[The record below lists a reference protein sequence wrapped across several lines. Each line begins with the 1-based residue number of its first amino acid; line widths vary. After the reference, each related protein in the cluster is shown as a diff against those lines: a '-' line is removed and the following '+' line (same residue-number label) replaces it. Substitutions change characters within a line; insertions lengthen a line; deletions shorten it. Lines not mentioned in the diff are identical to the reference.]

1 MAALV
6 GLRSPPPRTVPVRL
20 RGNETA
26 RSYLRRL
33 KDDRAVTRNKLHK
46 SESLEQSRRW
56 YVQEVAAQRGEGR
69 LFEDPFFPADDS
81 SIRRGGKPG
90 CSGYDWLR
98 PHEVTRDPKFII
110 DGISRFD
117 VKQGEIGDCWFLAA
131 LSSLSIHPKLL
142 DQVVPSGQT
151 FNMQESHNDKT
162 IPYCGMFWFRFW
174 RFGQWYD
181 VVVDDR
187 LPTRRGRL
195 CFMHSSDR
203 DEFWSALLEKA
214 YVKLLGTYE
223 AMKGGN
229 TAEAMEDFTGG
240 LTELLDLG
248 AKAPPDLFR
257 IMERAHCRSS
267 LMACSIDAT
276 PEQVESEGP
285 YGLILGHAYSVT
297 DVRTV
302 SSREPAKQV
311 RLIRLRNPW
320 GNDREWYGP
329 WSDKSNEWNAI
340 SVSERKRIGLVF
352 DNDGEFWMSYEDFVR
367 YFSRLEFCHL
377 GPETGHFGQP
387 SRPEKSRGCWEMTTE
402 VGEWIRYSTAGG
414 CRNNERTFHMN
425 PQFRVQV
432 IDPDETDNDNT
443 GTIIIGLMQMGRREN
458 FQEHHTIGYAL
469 YLIPENYPSGMLLPR
484 SFFERNVSKCRSPA
498 FINIREVCGR
508 HKLPPGEYMIIPS
521 TFEPNREAKF
531 LLRIFSE
538 KPCKTS
544 ELDDTTTI
552 SHDDANGI
560 STLAVDDETM
570 LKLEAAFND
579 IAGPSGDIRATELR
593 DILNASFTKE
603 FPFNGFSSETARSM
617 VALMD
622 ADLSGALGFAEF
634 KKLWMDLRIWKSMFK
649 KFDRD
654 KNGSFDAFELR
665 DVMRSLGFQVSNK
678 VYNAIV
684 QRYADSTGRIMF
696 DDYILLLVRLV
707 TVVETFKAQERL
719 NDGRAV
725 FGLEDFVRS
734 TIYI

>member
-1 MAALV
+1 MTCAPTSASYYGGEKSDVYQVGCEPSKITNACKSWTASISTPAEEAAESPK
-6 GLRSPPPRTVPVRL
+6 LRSPPPRTVPVRL

-33 KDDRAVTRNKLHK
+33 KDDRAVTRNRVHK
-46 SESLEQSRRW
+46 SESLGQSRRW
-56 YVQEVAAQRGEGR
+56 YVQEVASQRGEGR

-90 CSGYDWLR
+90 CSEYDWLR

-151 FNMQESHNDKT
+151 FSMQDCNNDKT

-174 RFGQWYD
+174 RFGEWYD

-195 CFMHSSDR
+195 VFMHSSDR
-203 DEFWSALLEKA
+203 NEFWSALLEKA

-240 LTELLDLG
+240 LTELMDLG

-302 SSREPAKQV
+302 SSKEPTKQV

-329 WSDKSNEWNAI
+329 WSDKSSEWNAI

-352 DNDGEFWMSYEDFVR
+352 DNDGEFWISYEDFVR

-387 SRPEKSRGCWEMTTE
+387 SRLEKPRGYWEMTTE
-402 VGEWIRYSTAGG
+402 VGEWIKYSTAGG

-425 PQFRVQV
+425 PQFRVHV
-432 IDPDETDNDNT
+432 IDPDETDDDNT

-521 TFEPNREAKF
+521 TFEPNQEAKF

-538 KPCKTS
+538 KPCNTS
-544 ELDDTTTI
+544 ELDDPTTI
-552 SHDDANGI
+552 SHDEATGI
-560 STLAVDDETM
+560 STLAVDDKTM

-593 DILNASFTKE
+593 DILNASFTK
-603 FPFNGFSSETARSM
+603 GILS
-617 VALMD
+617 

-634 KKLWMDLRIWKSMFK
+634 KKLWMDLRIWK
-649 KFDRD
+649 
-654 KNGSFDAFELR
+654 
-665 DVMRSLGFQVSNK
+665 VSNK

-684 QRYADSTGRIMF
+684 QRYADSAGRIMF

-725 FGLEDFVRS
+725 FGLEDTLTQV
-734 TIYI
+734 I

>member
-1 MAALV
+1 
-6 GLRSPPPRTVPVRL
+6 LRSPPPRTVPVRL

-33 KDDRAVTRNKLHK
+33 KDDRAVTRNRVHK
-46 SESLEQSRRW
+46 SESLGQSRRW

-90 CSGYDWLR
+90 CSEYDWLR

-117 VKQGEIGDCWFLAA
+117 VKQGEIDIITEATSHARNF
-131 LSSLSIHPKLL
+131 PLL
-142 DQVVPSGQT
+142 FQVVPSGQT
-151 FNMQESHNDKT
+151 FSMQDCNNDKT

-174 RFGQWYD
+174 RFGEWYD

-195 CFMHSSDR
+195 VFMHSSDR
-203 DEFWSALLEKA
+203 NEFWSALLEKA

-240 LTELLDLG
+240 LTELMDLG

-302 SSREPAKQV
+302 SSKEPTKQV

-329 WSDKSNEWNAI
+329 WSDKSSEWNAI

-352 DNDGEFWMSYEDFVR
+352 DNDGEFWISYEDFVR

-387 SRPEKSRGCWEMTTE
+387 SRLEKPRGYWEMTTE
-402 VGEWIRYSTAGG
+402 VGEWIKYSTAGG

-425 PQFRVQV
+425 PQFRVHV
-432 IDPDETDNDNT
+432 IDPDETDDDNT

-521 TFEPNREAKF
+521 TFEPNQEAKF

-538 KPCKTS
+538 KPCNTS
-544 ELDDTTTI
+544 ELDDPTTI
-552 SHDDANGI
+552 SHD
-560 STLAVDDETM
+560 
-570 LKLEAAFND
+570 EA
-579 IAGPSGDIRATELR
+579 
-593 DILNASFTKE
+593 
-603 FPFNGFSSETARSM
+603 
-617 VALMD
+617 

-634 KKLWMDLRIWKSMFK
+634 KKLWMDLRIWK
-649 KFDRD
+649 
-654 KNGSFDAFELR
+654 
-665 DVMRSLGFQVSNK
+665 
-678 VYNAIV
+678 
-684 QRYADSTGRIMF
+684 
-696 DDYILLLVRLV
+696 
-707 TVVETFKAQERL
+707 
-719 NDGRAV
+719 
-725 FGLEDFVRS
+725 
-734 TIYI
+734 